1 MHPAHVC
8 LNPAYGMMA
17 RFARAAIQIL
27 VGFAVSISVF
37 SANKE
42 IVTMNTSPEAISLP
56 QPRRDSEMSIE
67 HALLLRRTVRDFH
80 KTPVALTD
88 LSQILWAAQGITDPE
103 GYRTAPSAGALYPLE
118 LYVVAG
124 AVSGLNAGF
133 YQYSPG
139 QHQLIGLA
147 SEDLRARLADAA
159 LGQSWIADSAF
170 VLVFAAV
177 ADRTTHKYGQRAMR
191 YIHLEVGH
199 AAQNA
204 LLQAVALNL
213 GAAEVGAFDDEDVHA
228 LLRLPEDQQV
238 LYLIPVGKP

>member
-1 MHPAHVC
+1 MHPAHVR
-8 LNPAYGMMA
+8 LNRAYGLMA
-17 RFARAAIQIL
+17 RFGRGAIGIL
-27 VGFAVSISVF
+27 VGFAVSISAF

-42 IVTMNTSPEAISLP
+42 IATMIASPEAISLP
-56 QPRRDSEMSIE
+56 QPRRDSNVSVE
-67 HALLLRRTVRDFH
+67 HALLLRRTVRDFR

-88 LSQILWAAQGITDPE
+88 LSQILWAAQGITHPE

-124 AVSGLNAGF
+124 SVSGLKAGF

-159 LGQSWIADSAF
+159 LSQSWIADSAF
-170 VLVFAAV
+170 VLVFAAM
-177 ADRTTHKYGQRAMR
+177 ADRTTDKYGQRAMR

-199 AAQNA
+199 AAQNV

-213 GAAEVGAFDDEDVHA
+213 GAAEVGAFGDEDVHT